1 MDTLLQ
7 DLRFAAR
14 VLLKFP
20 GFTTVAVLTLGL
32 GIGGSTAIFSAVDG
46 VLLRPLPFSEPERLV
61 AVWTSQPK
69 RGANKGANSFPDFE
83 DYRTQTDSF
92 EDLAAF
98 RGKGYTLVEGGRAER
113 LEGGRVS
120 ASFFPILR
128 VPAGLGRTFTA
139 EEDRPGA
146 PRTALIAHGLWQR
159 RFGASPTV
167 LGQSLLL
174 DGQPHTVI
182 GVLPAS
188 FRFPLNIEDAELFTT
203 MALEDED
210 SRNERGSHFLATIGR
225 LKDGATLQTAEA
237 DLAALSA
244 RLERSYPESNQGR
257 LAVALS
263 LHEEIVSDVRVALF
277 FLLGAVGLVLLLAC
291 ANVANLLLAR
301 ASAREREL
309 AVRGATG
316 ASRARLLRQ
325 LLTESLLLAA
335 VGGALGV
342 LLAFWGVDLFLA
354 LAPTDLPRLAEV
366 GVDSRV
372 LFFATLVSL
381 LTGLV
386 FGTVPAWRA
395 ARVDLV
401 RGLAEGGSAG
411 ASPAGRRLRSALV
424 VAEVALSLVLL
435 VGAGLLLRS
444 LFAVLTVDPGFE
456 KDGVV
461 TLELSL
467 PETQYDTS
475 AKRAAFYRTLLER
488 TSRLPG
494 VSAVGAG
501 MPLPMSGT
509 QWVTV
514 VRPEGRPEPPP
525 PERLNGEYKAVSPGY
540 FPAMGIR
547 LRRGRLFTER
557 DVRGAPRVI
566 LVSDTFARRYYSDEE
581 PVGKR
586 LAFGVSLDDDDEDA
600 LWEIVGVVADVAHMG
615 LDGEP
620 RPAFYVPAWQ
630 QPWGYLSLVVRTPT
644 TPAALSSAVR
654 QEVLALDPD
663 LPVYRVK
670 TLAELV
676 SASVA
681 QRRFNALL
689 IAAFA
694 AIGLV
699 LASVGIYGVLSISVT
714 QKAREIGIRMALG
727 ADRGLVLRMIVGQA
741 LALVASGVALG
752 LLGALLLSRTATT
765 LLFRISAT
773 DPPTYSVV
781 PAVLLLAALV
791 ATLIPARRALSVD
804 PGRALRHE

>member
-1 MDTLLQ
+1 MDTFLQ

-14 VLLKFP
+14 VLLKSP
-20 GFTTVAVLTLGL
+20 GFAAVAILTLGL
-32 GIGGSTAIFSAVDG
+32 GIGGSTAIFSAVDA
-46 VLLRPLPFSEPERLV
+46 VLLRPLPFAEPARLV
-61 AVWTSQPK
+61 AIWTSEPK
-69 RGANKGANSFPDFE
+69 RGARKGSNSFPDFE
-83 DYRTQTDSF
+83 DYRKETDSF

-98 RGKGYTLVEGGRAER
+98 RNMGYTLVQDGRAER
-113 LEGGRVS
+113 IEGGRVS

-128 VPAGLGRTFTA
+128 VSVALGRTFTT

-146 PRTALIAHGLWQR
+146 ARTALLAHGLWQR
-159 RFGASPTV
+159 RFGGSPDV

-174 DGQPHTVI
+174 DGQPYTVI

-188 FRFPLNIEDAELFTT
+188 FHFPMDLEDAELYTT
-203 MALEDED
+203 MGLEDEE
-210 SRNERGSHFLATIGR
+210 SRQGRGMHYLRTIGR
-225 LKDGATLQTAEA
+225 LKAGASVESAGA

-244 RLERSYPESNQGR
+244 RLETSYPDSNQGR
-257 LAVALS
+257 LAVARP
-263 LHEEIVSDVRVALF
+263 LHEEIVGDVRVALF

-309 AVRGATG
+309 AIRGATG

-325 LLTESLLLAA
+325 LLTESVLLAV

-342 LLAFWGVDLFLA
+342 FLAFWGVDVFLA
-354 LAPTDLPRLAEV
+354 LAPADLPRLAEV

-372 LFFATLVSL
+372 LLFATLVSL
-381 LTGLV
+381 ATGLV

-411 ASPAGRRLRSALV
+411 SSPAGRRLRSALV

-461 TLELSL
+461 SLAISL
-467 PETQYDTS
+467 PETQYDTGE
-475 AKRAAFYRTLLER
+475 KRAAFYRTLLER
-488 TSRLPG
+488 TGGLPG
-494 VSAVGAG
+494 VTAVGAG
-501 MPLPMSGT
+501 MPLPMSGS
-509 QWVTV
+509 QWVTT

-525 PERLNGEYKAVSPGY
+525 SQRLHGDYKAVSPGY
-540 FPAMGIR
+540 FSALGIR
-547 LRRGRLFTER
+547 LIRGRLFAER
-557 DVRGAPRVI
+557 DARDAPRVI
-566 LVSDTFARRYYSDEE
+566 LISDAFARRYYADED
-581 PVGKR
+581 PLGKR
-586 LAFGVSLDDDDEDA
+586 LRFGVSIDDDDEDA
-600 LWEIVGVVADVAHMG
+600 LWEIVGVVGDVAHLG
-615 LDGEP
+615 LDREP
-620 RPAFYVPAWQ
+620 RPSFYVPAWQ
-630 QPWGYLSLVVRTPT
+630 HPWSFLSLVVRTPT
-644 TPAALSSAVR
+644 SPAALSAAVR
-654 QEVLALDPD
+654 QEVRALDSD
-663 LPVYRVK
+663 LPVYRVR
-670 TLAELV
+670 TLAEMV
-676 SASVA
+676 SATVA

-714 QKAREIGIRMALG
+714 QKTREIGIRMALG
-727 ADRGLVLRMIVGQA
+727 ADRGLVLKMIVGQA
-741 LALVASGVALG
+741 LALAGTGVALG
-752 LLGALLLSRTATT
+752 LLVALVVGQTVTT

-773 DPPTYSVV
+773 DPPTYSLV
-781 PAVLLLAALV
+781 PAVLLLAALL
-791 ATLIPARRALSVD
+791 ASLIPARRALAVA
-804 PGRALRHE
+804 PYIALRHE